1 MSTALRHGVARL
13 ELTAQITLA
22 VLALASGVYT
32 YLGVRDLLNGNA
44 TIIFFAAVIYSVAVS
59 VGIYAFWT
67 FLLRFMPHV
76 RDVTSRVLLFG
87 CMLLGSLMIIAMSAW
102 LNASALAG
110 SAAIQQHLAISL
122 QSYTRDLDKAHNN
135 ALAAQSLL
143 PDIQLATTRFARLA
157 ESERAGSLTGTSG
170 SGTVVQLLTQMST
183 QLSGLGSEVTASG
196 ERVKTLF
203 EEGGKHLAAMREVIS
218 SRGPINERSDA
229 FASEAMA
236 LMGVIASL
244 QQTSVAPAVKRAADG
259 LAAGFIAPAAGGR
272 TADLADRQS
281 AVVGKVEAAVAA
293 QSAALS
299 AAADKILAVSPVE
312 PARFQP
318 ISTAEAV
325 LRYASDFIP
334 SWAGAISIDLMPAVL
349 VLILCV
355 VQAGIRREGV
365 PQVDANSMSAAE
377 LMTALRLAR
386 DVEELQGPARV
397 RAPVADPDRT
407 QPQDAVV
414 QQDDEAPRQALDENI
429 TTLATAR
436 AGKKE

>member
-1 MSTALRHGVARL
+1 
-13 ELTAQITLA
+13 
-22 VLALASGVYT
+22 
-32 YLGVRDLLNGNA
+32 
-44 TIIFFAAVIYSVAVS
+44 
-59 VGIYAFWT
+59 
-67 FLLRFMPHV
+67 
-76 RDVTSRVLLFG
+76 
-87 CMLLGSLMIIAMSAW
+87 
-102 LNASALAG
+102 
-110 SAAIQQHLAISL
+110 
-122 QSYTRDLDKAHNN
+122 
-135 ALAAQSLL
+135 L
-143 PDIQLATTRFARLA
+143 PDIQLASTRFAKLA
-157 ESERAGSLTGTSG
+157 EAERAGSLTGTSG
-170 SGTVVQLLTQMST
+170 SGTVVQLLTQMSI
-183 QLSGLGSEVTASG
+183 QLSGLATEVTASG
-196 ERVKTLF
+196 ERVKALF
-203 EEGGKHLAAMREVIS
+203 EQGGKHLAAMREVIS

-229 FASEAMA
+229 FATEAMA
-236 LMGVIASL
+236 LMGTIASL

-299 AAADKILAVSPVE
+299 SAADKILAVSPVE

-355 VQAGIRREGV
+355 VQAGIRREGA
-365 PQVDANSMSAAE
+365 PQIDANSMSAAE

-386 DVEELQGPARV
+386 EVDELQGTTRV
-397 RAPVADPDRT
+397 RVQVAEPEAKPAPEAAARHD
-407 QPQDAVV
+407 DAP
-414 QQDDEAPRQALDENI
+414 PRPHLDENV

-436 AGKKE
+436 AG

>member
-1 MSTALRHGVARL
+1 
-13 ELTAQITLA
+13 
-22 VLALASGVYT
+22 
-32 YLGVRDLLNGNA
+32 
-44 TIIFFAAVIYSVAVS
+44 
-59 VGIYAFWT
+59 
-67 FLLRFMPHV
+67 
-76 RDVTSRVLLFG
+76 
-87 CMLLGSLMIIAMSAW
+87 
-102 LNASALAG
+102 
-110 SAAIQQHLAISL
+110 
-122 QSYTRDLDKAHNN
+122 
-135 ALAAQSLL
+135 
-143 PDIQLATTRFARLA
+143 
-157 ESERAGSLTGTSG
+157 
-170 SGTVVQLLTQMST
+170 
-183 QLSGLGSEVTASG
+183 
-196 ERVKTLF
+196 
-203 EEGGKHLAAMREVIS
+203 MREVIS

-229 FASEAMA
+229 FAAEAMA
-236 LMGVIASL
+236 LMGTIASL

-299 AAADKILAVSPVE
+299 SAADKILAVSPVE

-365 PQVDANSMSAAE
+365 PQVDASSMSAAE

-386 DVEELQGPARV
+386 EVDELQGNGRV
-397 RAPVADPDRT
+397 RTASAGTEETPLAEAAPPH
-407 QPQDAVV
+407 
-414 QQDDEAPRQALDENI
+414 DDLAPRPHLDENV

-436 AGKKE
+436 AG